1 MKLRRAILLP
11 VLAMCGCAQMA
22 VNVNILDRNYWSS
35 PEVLSNTISDQVAN
49 ITRKRG
55 SGEFTRTQVNIRNK
69 AREALSRL
77 AASGDVD
84 PSDIE
89 RLVAPLDKFIDD
101 GFNDADKHFAAAFQK
116 LDISSK
122 SSRTKRLTDL
132 FSAQSELDAGNS
144 SIRRVEDQV
153 SSDLRTKIDG
163 ARKNAAKR
171 PAASATELKSADKAV
186 SEVKEALTSADK
198 VVSEVKE
205 ALTGLIGN
213 QGILN
218 DPLAS
223 SVVYAPEAYW
233 QRADP
238 PHGINETFA
247 SGTFGNTDI
256 AVKMESI
263 GNFTIK
269 GVRLDASKIT
279 QATFAVGRQAIKTVA
294 AVNGIPMP
302 TGTNTASTGTTA
314 LYPETPVNI
323 SSPDVRIAAADEAI
337 IRRRLARLTV
347 LETILIQRS
356 VLIDPAT
363 DANATSAR
371 ATAVKTVKDVF
382 TANRGDLDTAPTTNK

>member
-186 SEVKEALTSADK
+186 SEVKEALT
-198 VVSEVKE
+198 
-205 ALTGLIGN
+205 GLIGN

-323 SSPDVRIAAADEAI
+323 FSPDVRIAAADEAI

>member
-1 MKLRRAILLP
+1 MRLRRAILLP

-153 SSDLRTKIDG
+153 SSDLRKKIDG
-163 ARKNAAKR
+163 ARENAAER
-171 PAASATELKSADKAV
+171 SAASATKLKSADKA
-186 SEVKEALTSADK
+186 
-198 VVSEVKE
+198 VSEVKE

-233 QRADP
+233 QRADL

>member
-171 PAASATELKSADKAV
+171 PAASATELKSADKA
-186 SEVKEALTSADK
+186 
-198 VVSEVKE
+198 VSEVKE